1 MSIQDC
7 DRAVGRRREGSA
19 LTGHRTQS
27 FGDKVSR
34 AFWFLDFEEL
44 CAQAMRSTGLEDFG
58 GPPLAPTLPL
68 LLDSLEHEAD
78 LRPIGRLL
86 MRIHLRDLLETR
98 LRLAH
103 VWKAG
108 ALR

>member
-1 MSIQDC
+1 VEKVTGVTASRVERLARQFADM
-7 DRAVGRRREGSA
+7 RPAVA
-19 LTGHRTQS
+19 II
-27 FGDKVSR
+27 
-34 AFWFLDFEEL
+34 
-44 CAQAMRSTGLEDFG
+44 G

-98 LRLAH
+98 P
-103 VWKAG
+103 
-108 ALR
+108 